1 MFHNLIESSSHRQ
14 EIKRRGSFLLFTTA
28 TYAFL
33 FAITGV
39 VSIYAYDTHLE
50 DRNYEVVT
58 MLPPVELTSTTP
70 VVSRPEGPRNSGNNQ
85 STIPQRQSPM
95 LSVNHPEVVP
105 PGVSTAPNKNISL
118 PNYGPFKFGD
128 HDTGSE
134 FPGGT
139 GAGNPRGAGREVLQS
154 RQVVEI
160 ADPPPLPEKP
170 KATPKTIS
178 KGVITGLALAL
189 PKPAYPPIAKK
200 LGIQGT
206 VAVQVLIDETGQVI
220 SAKAISGSSFL
231 TGEAQKA
238 AYQAR
243 FSPTR
248 LSDQPVKVSGVI
260 TYKFALDQ

>member
-39 VSIYAYDTHLE
+39 VSIYAYDAHLE

-70 VVSRPEGPRNSGNNQ
+70 AVSQPEGPRNSGNKQ
-85 STIPQRQSPM
+85 STIPQRQIPM
-95 LSVNHPEVVP
+95 LSVDHPEVVP
-105 PGVSTAPNKNISL
+105 TNISATPNKNL
-118 PNYGPFKFGD
+118 PLPPAGPFKNSKFDSDPSGSGGGPGSA
-128 HDTGSE
+128 TG
-134 FPGGT
+134 G
-139 GAGNPRGAGREVLQS
+139 S
-154 RQVVEI
+154 RLSTKPQQVVEI

-170 KATPKTIS
+170 KPTPKTIS

-189 PKPAYPPIAKK
+189 PKPAYPPIARK

-206 VAVQVLIDETGQVI
+206 VAVQVLIDETGQII
-220 SAKAISGSSFL
+220 SAKAISGSPFL
-231 TGEAQKA
+231 ADAAQKA
-238 AYQAR
+238 AFQAR

-260 TYKFALDQ
+260 TYNFALNQ

>member
-50 DRNYEVVT
+50 QRNYEVVT
-58 MLPPVELTSTTP
+58 MLPPVELIQTTP
-70 VVSRPEGPRNSGNNQ
+70 EVSQPAGPRNPGNNNRA
-85 STIPQRQSPM
+85 TVPERQIAM
-95 LSVNHPEVVP
+95 LNVNRPEVIPV
-105 PGVSTAPNKNISL
+105 GVAVTPNKNLSL
-118 PNYGPFKFGD
+118 PPSGPFKVSNRDLGD
-128 HDTGSE
+128 GW
-134 FPGGT
+134 PGGGGT
-139 GAGNPRGAGREVLQS
+139 GNSKGGGNGTQPPQLVQI
-154 RQVVEI
+154 V
-160 ADPPPLPEKP
+160 DPPPAPEKP

-189 PKPAYPPIAKK
+189 PKPNYPPIAKK

-206 VAVQVLIDETGQVI
+206 VAVQVLIDETGQVV

>member
-50 DRNYEVVT
+50 AASYAVVT
-58 MLPPVELTSTTP
+58 MLPPIELTPAAP
-70 VVSRPEGPRNSGNNQ
+70 VVSRPDGPRNSGHSQ
-85 STIPQRQSPM
+85 STIPQRQIAM

-105 PGVSTAPNKNISL
+105 PNISLIPNKNISL
-118 PNYGPFKFGD
+118 PDHGPVKFGD
-128 HDTGSE
+128 HDAGSE
-134 FPGGT
+134 FPGRSGP
-139 GAGNPRGAGREVLQS
+139 GNSRGGGNEIPQVR
-154 RQVVEI
+154 RVVEL
-160 ADPPPLPEKP
+160 ADPPPSPEKP
-170 KATPKTIS
+170 RPTPKIIS

-189 PKPAYPPIAKK
+189 PKPIYPPIAKK

-206 VAVQVLIDETGQVI
+206 VAVQVLIDETGQII

-231 TGEAQKA
+231 ADAAQKA

-260 TYKFALDQ
+260 TYRFALNQ

>member
-58 MLPPVELTSTTP
+58 MLPPVELTSTP
-70 VVSRPEGPRNSGNNQ
+70 VVSRPEGPRNPGNNQ
-85 STIPQRQSPM
+85 STIPQRQNPM
-95 LSVNHPEVVP
+95 LSVNHPEVFP
-105 PGVSTAPNKNISL
+105 PNISTTPNKNL
-118 PNYGPFKFGD
+118 PLPPAGPFKIGRD
-128 HDTGSE
+128 YDPSGSGGGPGSATG
-134 FPGGT
+134 G
-139 GAGNPRGAGREVLQS
+139 S
-154 RQVVEI
+154 RLSTQPQQMVEI

-220 SAKAISGSSFL
+220 SARAISGSSFL